1 MADIPQTNVSISAIN
16 TEIDTVSSN
25 SLKTLSDSAKTGSD
39 PKDGAPYGMGEFR
52 GYSHG
57 PNTQTIT
64 YTSTGPQG
72 KIDNYS
78 SSNHST
84 TTMDFGGPDLVQFI
98 NMGSG
103 FFRIQ
108 WSGSSVNTNWTSLTI
123 AGQTLLRTNAT
134 STTNGVTAYQGSN
147 FYTVGTGTAVF
158 TYD

>member
-25 SLKTLSDSAKTGSD
+25 SLKTLSDAAKTGSD

-57 PNTQTIT
+57 PSTVTIT
-64 YTSTGPQG
+64 YTSNGPFG
-72 KIDNYS
+72 KIDQMYS
-78 SSNHST
+78 SSLSP
-84 TTMDFGGPDLVQFI
+84 TTMPFGGPDLVQFM
-98 NMGSG
+98 NNGSG

-123 AGQTLLRTNAT
+123 AGQTLLRSNAST
-134 STTNGVTAYQGSN
+134 TTNGVTAYAGSN

>member
-1 MADIPQTNVSISAIN
+1 MATIPQTNVSISAIN
-16 TEIDTVSSN
+16 TEVDTVSST
-25 SLKTLSDSAKTGSD
+25 SLKTLSDAAKSGSD

-52 GYSHG
+52 GYNHG
-57 PNTQTIT
+57 PSTQTIT
-64 YTSTGPQG
+64 YTSNGPVG
-72 KIDNYS
+72 KIAQYS

-84 TTMDFGGPDLVQFI
+84 TTMAFGGPDLAQFM

-123 AGQTLLRTNAT
+123 AGQTLLRTDADT
-134 STTNGVTAYQGSN
+134 TTNGVTAYQGAN

-158 TYD
+158 TYP

>member
-16 TEIDTVSSN
+16 TEVDTVSSN
-25 SLKTLSDSAKTGSD
+25 SLKTLSDNAKSGSD

-57 PNTQTIT
+57 PSTVTVT

-72 KIDNYS
+72 KISHFS
-78 SSNHST
+78 SSTPSPST
-84 TTMDFGGPDLVQFI
+84 MPFGGPALSGFA
-98 NMGSG
+98 NNGSG
-103 FFRIQ
+103 FFRIN

-123 AGQTLLRTNAT
+123 SGQTLLRTSAST
-134 STTNGVTAYQGSN
+134 TTNGVTAYQGAN
-147 FYTVGTGTAVF
+147 FYTVGTGSAVF